1 MIMVT
6 LVTTGSEN
14 QFRTSTAYQV
24 HILTDFPHQT
34 ICPWSVEYSKKKI
47 IEQNFA
53 EEVWNK
59 RFWSTWIYRQKRV
72 KFAKQWF
79 IKVWVHQTSPTHI
92 WSIVPNKTVFFFF
105 WGFPY
110 KMVKNFLA
118 PNICHL
124 FHPSLPAHYP
134 TLLQKIHLLPLSIRR
149 AGDLKSDLQ
158 TSWM

>member
-1 MIMVT
+1 MHLHHTVQMIMVT

-59 RFWSTWIYRQKRV
+59 RFWST
-72 KFAKQWF
+72 
-79 IKVWVHQTSPTHI
+79 
-92 WSIVPNKTVFFFF
+92 
-105 WGFPY
+105 
-110 KMVKNFLA
+110 
-118 PNICHL
+118 
-124 FHPSLPAHYP
+124 
-134 TLLQKIHLLPLSIRR
+134 
-149 AGDLKSDLQ
+149 
-158 TSWM
+158 